1 MEPTKRWRELLDYRA
16 AEAIAVLG
24 AVPGVRGLIVG
35 GSMGR
40 GDPWPLSDIDL
51 LPIYASDS
59 DPALWSCNAMPNSST
74 GGRHPAEPKPLISAG
89 WPSPGRGAPR
99 CPVWPEGAAERM
111 GDWRWFHGIDKAVG
125 GRAAADLHGLAQ
137 AFLDWINA
145 VRFAPQV
152 ITARIQRWWQQ
163 AGAAQR
169 QAAAAIAGQDQ
180 DHASAQ
186 VREAAGALRHVLI
199 EGWGERLGSMGREG
213 TRFERMAEHHDA
225 TSLAAR
231 ITDLCGA
238 SPAAVARRAELAP
251 VWLKE
256 RIDLAL
262 AARRLVG
269 EQVTAEQN
277 ARDQLLAFA
286 TYVVRRRPDL
296 AGPWIGGAPIPALEE
311 AMAELEAIMA
321 TLRPNEHLSEA

>member
-59 DPALWSCNAMPNSST
+59 DPVPLVMQRHAELIDWWAAS
-74 GGRHPAEPKPLISAG
+74 GRAQTLDIG
-89 WPSPGRGAPR
+89 WLAFTEDEVRRAVQSG
-99 CPVWPEGAAERM
+99 PEGAAERM

-152 ITARIQRWWQQ
+152 ITARIQR
-163 AGAAQR
+163 
-169 QAAAAIAGQDQ
+169 
-180 DHASAQ
+180 
-186 VREAAGALRHVLI
+186 
-199 EGWGERLGSMGREG
+199 
-213 TRFERMAEHHDA
+213 
-225 TSLAAR
+225 
-231 ITDLCGA
+231 C
-238 SPAAVARRAELAP
+238 
-251 VWLKE
+251 
-256 RIDLAL
+256 
-262 AARRLVG
+262 
-269 EQVTAEQN
+269 
-277 ARDQLLAFA
+277 
-286 TYVVRRRPDL
+286 
-296 AGPWIGGAPIPALEE
+296 
-311 AMAELEAIMA
+311 
-321 TLRPNEHLSEA
+321 